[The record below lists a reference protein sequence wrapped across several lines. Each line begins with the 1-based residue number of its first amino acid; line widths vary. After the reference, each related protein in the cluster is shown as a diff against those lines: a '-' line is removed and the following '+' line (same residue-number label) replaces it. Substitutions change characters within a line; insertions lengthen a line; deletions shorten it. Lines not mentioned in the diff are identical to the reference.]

1 MGLIGPTGATGYTGY
16 TGYTGAN
23 STTGPTGYTNST
35 GSTGPNGY
43 TGRTGYTGYT
53 GGYTGYTGPTGYTA
67 GSSQLVLTEVPSNQ
81 AYSGLIVSLT
91 YGASLTPGTPVYYA
105 SDSTVKAGD
114 ADGSS
119 TYPVIGLAMETA
131 SSGSHIVLLK
141 GIYRD
146 DALFNWTV
154 GGLIYLSTSVG
165 TMTQTAPS
173 SANNIV
179 QGMGIATH
187 ADRMYVDPSVDYVVH
202 I

>member
-1 MGLIGPTGATGYTGY
+1 MGLLGPTGPTGYTGY
-16 TGYTGAN
+16 TGYIGTQGV
-23 STTGPTGYTNST
+23 T
-35 GSTGPNGY
+35 GY

-53 GGYTGYTGPTGYTA
+53 GYTG
-67 GSSQLVLTEVPSNQ
+67 GSSQLTLTEVPSNQ
-81 AYSGLIVSLT
+81 SYSGLIVSLT
-91 YGASLTPGTPVYYA
+91 YGGSLTPGMPVYYA
-105 SDSTVKAGD
+105 SDGSVKAAD
-114 ADGSS
+114 SDGSS

-131 SSGSHIVLLK
+131 SSGSHVVLLK

-165 TMTQTAPS
+165 TMTQTPPS
-173 SANNIV
+173 AADNVV

-187 ADRMYVDPSVDYVVH
+187 ADRMYVDPSVDYIVH